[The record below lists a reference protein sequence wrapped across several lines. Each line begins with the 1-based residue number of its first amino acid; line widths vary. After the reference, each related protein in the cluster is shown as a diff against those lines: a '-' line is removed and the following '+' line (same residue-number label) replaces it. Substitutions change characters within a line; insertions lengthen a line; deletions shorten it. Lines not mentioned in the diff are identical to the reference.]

1 MTLFSLLGSIVLL
14 VVFIVP
20 LCVTLLATRIR
31 PEWSRKKLLLLSSG
45 LIPILNVGILIF
57 AFVGL
62 VTSEIQRVDALDD
75 APQRAFFGLLFVF
88 PVSSLFGL
96 GFGFIAGLMAL
107 RLSRTK

>member
-14 VVFIVP
+14 VVFVVP
-20 LCVTLLATRIR
+20 LSVTLFATQIR
-31 PEWSRKKLLLLSSG
+31 PDWSRKRLLLLSSG
-45 LIPILNVGILIF
+45 LIPMMNVGLLIF

-88 PVSSLFGL
+88 PVSCLFGV